1 MLRVSPVMKERKKRM
16 KDRQTPG
23 FLYVFFS
30 AVLFSI
36 GGICIKMVP
45 WNAMSINSARNLIS
59 AIMIGI
65 YLRATGHRIVVN
77 PAVLFGAL
85 CTTATTTLYV
95 LANKMTTAANTIV
108 LQFTAPVFVVLFSW
122 LFFRKKPRK
131 LDVITIVFV
140 LIGIIFFFVDGLSTG
155 NTLGNVLAL
164 ISGVSYAG
172 VFMMNSFAHSDSLS
186 SIFIGQCISAAA
198 GFPFLLRETDFGVQA
213 VLGILLLGIF
223 QVGLAY
229 ILLSKGLKTTSAVTA
244 SLTSA
249 IEPILNPMLVAIF
262 WHEYVTPTALVGAG
276 IVIVSIIVYN
286 VLKAKQQG
294 NR

>member
-1 MLRVSPVMKERKKRM
+1 M
-16 KDRQTPG
+16 KDRQIPG
-23 FLYVFFS
+23 FLYVFLS

-59 AIMIGI
+59 ATMIGI
-65 YLRATGHRIVVN
+65 YMRAARHRIVIN

-131 LDVITIVFV
+131 LDMITIVFV
-140 LIGIIFFFVDGLSTG
+140 LIGIVFFFVDGLSTG
-155 NTLGNVLAL
+155 STLGNMLAL
-164 ISGVSYAG
+164 VSGVTYAG
-172 VFMMNSFAHSDSLS
+172 VFMMNSFSHSDSLS
-186 SIFIGQCISAAA
+186 SIFLGQCISAVM
-198 GFPFLLRETDFGVQA
+198 GFPFLLQETDFGFQA

-229 ILLSKGLKTTSAVTA
+229 ILLSKGLKSTSAVTA

-249 IEPILNPMLVAIF
+249 IEPILNPILVAIF
-262 WHEYVTPTALVGAG
+262 WREYITPTALIGAG

-286 VLKAKQQG
+286 ALKAKRQG
-294 NR
+294 NG